1 MYHRNT
7 RNSNS
12 IIMTQSDYTLTPKGR
27 FAPSPSGRMHL
38 GNLFSALI
46 SWLSVKSRGG
56 NWVLRI
62 EDLDPGRSRQQHADR
77 IMSDLEWL
85 GLTWDEGPY
94 YQSRRH
100 DLYAEALRSLEATG
114 LTYPCYCTRADIMA
128 TQAPHQSDGRIVY
141 PGTCRPPHRDS
152 SCPLPHQD
160 STCLAPHRLSTGRK
174 PSTRLMVEDADITFD
189 DLFMGP
195 HTYNLARECGD
206 FILRRA
212 DGAWAYQLAVVVDDA
227 DMGITEVVRGNDLL
241 LSAAQQTYLYRLL
254 GHRAPRFAHVP
265 LLCNHAGQ
273 RLSKRDASLSLD
285 ILRDTGAATPESI
298 LGRLAHLAGL
308 LPQPTPI
315 PAADLLPL
323 YTPARIC
330 SLPTSVIV

>member
-7 RNSNS
+7 RNSNP

-114 LTYPCYCTRADIMA
+114 LTGPPPERWPHSLPRHLPPPSPRLQLPPSSPRLHLPRSSPALHRS
-128 TQAPHQSDGRIVY
+128 QAIHPSDGR
-141 PGTCRPPHRDS
+141 GCRHHIRRPLHGSPHLQP
-152 SCPLPHQD
+152 CP
-160 STCLAPHRLSTGRK
+160 RMR
-174 PSTRLMVEDADITFD
+174 
-189 DLFMGP
+189 
-195 HTYNLARECGD
+195 
-206 FILRRA
+206 
-212 DGAWAYQLAVVVDDA
+212 
-227 DMGITEVVRGNDLL
+227 
-241 LSAAQQTYLYRLL
+241 
-254 GHRAPRFAHVP
+254 
-265 LLCNHAGQ
+265 
-273 RLSKRDASLSLD
+273 
-285 ILRDTGAATPESI
+285 
-298 LGRLAHLAGL
+298 
-308 LPQPTPI
+308 
-315 PAADLLPL
+315 
-323 YTPARIC
+323 
-330 SLPTSVIV
+330 